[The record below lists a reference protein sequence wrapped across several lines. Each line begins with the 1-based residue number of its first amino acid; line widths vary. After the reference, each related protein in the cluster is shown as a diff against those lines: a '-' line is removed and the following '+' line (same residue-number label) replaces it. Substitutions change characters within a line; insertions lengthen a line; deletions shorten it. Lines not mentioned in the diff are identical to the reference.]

1 MRNCFV
7 QAALTLTFAISI
19 AACAGG
25 TSKAGDERAEHE
37 GGARGSTR
45 RVALTGCVQASPDG
59 SGYLLSQ
66 ISAEPAQGQPSGYAT
81 DMPLSVSAGV
91 RLTGG
96 ENLSG
101 YAGKRVAL
109 TGDMHIEPTA
119 TAGQVVES
127 NAPVPEPTVAVE
139 NVKTAPGS
147 CGGNK
152 Q

>member
-1 MRNCFV
+1 MRHHFV
-7 QAALTLTFAISI
+7 QAGLALTFAVSI

-25 TSKAGDERAEHE
+25 TTQAGAERIQHE
-37 GGARGSTR
+37 GGARGTKR
-45 RVALTGCVQASPDG
+45 RVAVTGCVQKAPDG

-66 ISAEPAQGQPSGYAT
+66 VAAEPAAQQPSGYAT
-81 DMPLSVSAGV
+81 DAPLSVAAGV

-96 ENLSG
+96 EKLSG

-109 TGDMHIEPTA
+109 TGDMDIEPTA

-127 NAPVPEPTVAVE
+127 NAPLPEPTLAVE
-139 NVKTAPGS
+139 NIKNAPGRCDGS
-147 CGGNK
+147 G